1 VQLFTRKTAK
11 VLFQNMRLQRWCF
24 DVELIY
30 IANRLRVP
38 IAEENVAWTE
48 VSGSKIRFWSIISM
62 AFELFL
68 IKAAYMTGT
77 WSIQGEHSAVD
88 S

>member
-1 VQLFTRKTAK
+1 MQIFTRRTAR

-30 IANRLRVP
+30 LANRFRIP

-48 VSGSKIRFWSIISM
+48 VAGSKIRFWSVLSM
-62 AFELFL
+62 AFELL
-68 IKAAYMTGT
+68 MVKAAYTSGAWT
-77 WSIQGEHSAVD
+77 VLGEHSAID

>member
-1 VQLFTRKTAK
+1 M
-11 VLFQNMRLQRWCF
+11 LFQNMRMQRWCF

-30 IANRLRVP
+30 LANRLRIP

-48 VSGSKIRFWSIISM
+48 VAGSKIRGWSVLSM

-68 IKAAYMTGT
+68 IKASYTAGVWT
-77 WSIQGEHSAVD
+77 ILGEHSAVD